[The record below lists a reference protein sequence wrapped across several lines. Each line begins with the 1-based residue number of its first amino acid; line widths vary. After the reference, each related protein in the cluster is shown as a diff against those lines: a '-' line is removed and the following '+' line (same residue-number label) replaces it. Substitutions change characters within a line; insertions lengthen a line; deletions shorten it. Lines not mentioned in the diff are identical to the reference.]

1 MMSRVKLTP
10 VLLLLFLVLSVMPL
24 HAEVDSRFVGEWN
37 VEITAPETAR
47 PPYQVEI
54 KYPKWMK
61 IELVDG
67 KLTGTYIDQFDYR
80 CTFPAIEAVNGGKD
94 LLFVMCGTT
103 KHPESFAP
111 VHHAKVIDGKMVG
124 VTLTREKL
132 FEWKGQRVSTRP
144 LEEPTIK

>member
-1 MMSRVKLTP
+1 MIGMKRF
-10 VLLLLFLVLSVMPL
+10 LLLLFLFLVLLVLPL
-24 HAEVDSRFVGEWN
+24 HAEQENQFTGEWN
-37 VEITAPETAR
+37 IAITAPETAR

-61 IELVDG
+61 IEVKDG
-67 KLTGTYIDQFDYR
+67 KLTGTYIDQFDYH
-80 CTFPAIEAVNGGKD
+80 CTFPMLEIVNDGHD

-103 KHPESFAP
+103 KLSESFMP

-132 FEWKGQRVSTRP
+132 FEWEGQRVSSIP
-144 LEEPTIK
+144 SEAPQEP